1 MEEERKLPKNIRQ
14 VAEKEDC
21 VRVYVEDYVYT
32 FIHKLDCTQG
42 ARTGILLGKRMVAE
56 EKRCWFVQGAVELD
70 AEYEGTDMDFQG
82 KIWDKTQEVIQKY
95 FTEFSVCGWFICA
108 AEEKF
113 PDKEQLKKTHQQ
125 IFAGENC
132 LMYWK
137 EGAEDSFWMEEDSD
151 MFHLRGYYVYYE
163 KNQEMQDYMLN
174 RKEEASEDV
183 SDQAAINFRKIMKEK
198 QEIRTDLKR
207 QTQMGLQLKAGI
219 AAAVI
224 IMTAGAIFLSER
236 LADKKE
242 NSVHALAVGASVEV
256 QTKEDETNSEIKS
269 ENQTKSMEE
278 SNERENRAALEE
290 QTNIDG
296 NNQQKDNIQDNKYNA
311 EEKSKGTEIEDIEK
325 EDDEKT
331 QNYADVKNTYE
342 VKTQESGKIFSGD
355 MMFYQDGLGASVY
368 RITKNETAKT
378 DAASPKKSQDKVNEG
393 IQESTQEILN
403 IEIPTLENS
412 ETDEKLQQA
421 SVNRP
426 ASYTVQPGD
435 TLIKISR
442 QFYGSSGMVMQIKE
456 ANALDDINKIYIG
469 QELKL
474 P

>member
-1 MEEERKLPKNIRQ
+1 MS
-14 VAEKEDC
+14 
-21 VRVYVEDYVYT
+21 DYVYT

-42 ARTGILLGKRMVAE
+42 ARTGILLGKRMIAE

-137 EGAEDSFWMEEDSD
+137 EGEEDSFWMEEDFD
-151 MFHLRGYYVYYE
+151 MLHLRGYYIYYE

-219 AAAVI
+219 AAAAI
-224 IMTAGAIFLSER
+224 IMTAGALFLSGR
-236 LADKKE
+236 LADEKE

-256 QTKEDETNSEIKS
+256 QSKEDETNAEIESE
-269 ENQTKSMEE
+269 EQTKSMEG
-278 SNERENRAALEE
+278 STERENKAAWED
-290 QTNIDG
+290 QTNIEG
-296 NNQQKDNIQDNKYNA
+296 NNQQQDNIQDNKYSTK
-311 EEKSKGTEIEDIEK
+311 EKSQGTAK
-325 EDDEKT
+325 EDAEKASKKDVSKEDVNKEDTEKT
-331 QNYADVKNTYE
+331 QNYADAKNTYE
-342 VKTQESGKIFSGD
+342 TKTQESGKIFSGD

-378 DAASPKKSQDKVNEG
+378 DAASQKKSQEKINEG
-393 IQESTQEILN
+393 IQENIQESTQEILN

-421 SVNRP
+421 AVNRP